1 MPWLSGAQFPPVA
14 GTARRD
20 DGLGELAPVIRQ
32 DGIDPCLVGLEKR
45 QHRFIEHMNRGH
57 RQLAGVEPSP
67 GVATVAVQHCLQIHL
82 TNSLERADEEGVDRH
97 QFSGVVDL
105 NLTFAKLGAEAFEQA
120 NLLVIEL
127 NGLLTVSFLKAQQ
140 AVVFGEQVVPL
151 PHATHTARTDIDPLQ
166 SQFLSDPQRAMSWS
180 GEGIIEDGLFNLGSD
195 PIGMSPFTAG
205 QFVEQSL
212 GAIGL
217 VITAIFV
224 ELLTAVADELVGFAD
239 VIELFG
245 EF

>member
-1 MPWLSGAQFPPVA
+1 M
-14 GTARRD
+14 
-20 DGLGELAPVIRQ
+20 
-32 DGIDPCLVGLEKR
+32 
-45 QHRFIEHMNRGH
+45 
-57 RQLAGVEPSP
+57 
-67 GVATVAVQHCLQIHL
+67 ATVAVQHCLQIHL

-140 AVVFGEQVVPL
+140 AVVFGGEQVVAL